1 MPIWKQHISKRASL
15 SLASGSFGQR
25 CENWVT
31 RVTRFCYFYSHL
43 PIKNVVY
50 AYILLQIFMLF
61 ACVALTLFAI
71 FFKFVVFFSFCRF
84 VSYFNCWLSNG
95 QLQLCSP
102 FTTFNE
108 QETTLQ
114 SGKFFSIVQ
123 FSRIY
128 YYIIFQNSLCDPAE
142 LFVKVVTSITT
153 GCIPLKLF
161 R

>member
-1 MPIWKQHISKRASL
+1 MFSKPS
-15 SLASGSFGQR
+15 SDIDFDNYI
-25 CENWVT
+25 ENWVT
-31 RVTRFCYFYSHL
+31 RVTRFCYFYFHL
-43 PIKNVVY
+43 LIKYVVC
-50 AYILLQIFMLF
+50 AYMLVQIFMLF

-95 QLQLCSP
+95 QLQLSSP

-123 FSRIY
+123 FFFSDLLHFIIY
-128 YYIIFQNSLCDPAE
+128 KLS
-142 LFVKVVTSITT
+142 FVITEN
-153 GCIPLKLF
+153 C
-161 R
+161 